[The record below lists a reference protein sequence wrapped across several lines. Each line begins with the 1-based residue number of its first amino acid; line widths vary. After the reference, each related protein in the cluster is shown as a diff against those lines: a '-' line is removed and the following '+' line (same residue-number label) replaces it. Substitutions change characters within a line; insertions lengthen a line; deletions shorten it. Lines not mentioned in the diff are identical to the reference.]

1 MSWRRAF
8 LLSLVLW
15 LASAGGARAEELET
29 FCVDRPGLGTP
40 DCTID
45 SGHAVVEFGLA
56 DWTHSSDD
64 GVRDDSL
71 VLGEF
76 LLRYGLGDHLEA
88 QLGWDGLGFD
98 REHSAGATI
107 HETGAGDLR
116 FALRYGFGDP
126 DALSAA
132 VMPFV
137 TLPIG
142 DDPVGAGDWTAGLI
156 LPVEY
161 ALPHGIELDFTGEID
176 AAADA
181 AGSGHHSAYSATIG
195 LGLPVGEQLAA
206 AVELQANFDEDPLD
220 KSDQLLGG
228 LSLAWTPSN
237 AFQLDAG
244 AVVGLGHHDPGVE
257 LYAGIARRF

>member
-1 MSWRRAF
+1 MSWRRA
-8 LLSLVLW
+8 LLLPLLLW
-15 LASAGGARAEELET
+15 LVPVGRAQAEELEA

-45 SGHAVVEFGLA
+45 SGHAAVELGLA
-56 DWTHSSDD
+56 DWTHASDN

-71 VLGEF
+71 VIGEL
-76 LLRYGLGDHLEA
+76 LLRYGLADHLEV
-88 QLGWDGLGFD
+88 QLGWDGLGFE
-98 REHSAGATI
+98 RERNAGATL

-116 FALRYGFGDP
+116 LALRYGFGDP
-126 DALSAA
+126 DTLSAA

-142 DDPVGAGDWTAGLI
+142 DDPVGAGEWTAGLI

-161 ALPHGIELDFTGEID
+161 ALPHGLELDFSGELD

-181 AGSGHHSAYSATIG
+181 DGAGNHSAYSATIG
-195 LGLPVGEQLAA
+195 LGLPLGEQFVA
-206 AVELQANFDEDPLD
+206 AVELQASRDEDPLGGTG
-220 KSDQLLGG
+220 QLLGG
-228 LSLAWTPSN
+228 VSLAWTPSR
-237 AFQLDAG
+237 ALQLDAG
-244 AVVGLGHHDPGVE
+244 AVLGLGHDDPGIE